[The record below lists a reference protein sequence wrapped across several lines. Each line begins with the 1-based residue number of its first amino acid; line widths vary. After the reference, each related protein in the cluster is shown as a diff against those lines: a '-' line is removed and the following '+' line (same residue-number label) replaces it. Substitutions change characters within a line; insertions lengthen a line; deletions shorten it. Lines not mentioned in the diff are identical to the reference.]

1 MNRRNFLNTT
11 LASAAASLAKEITS
25 SWVVSPVASPN
36 PNTRLVFAPPDTPPQ
51 NDVLVC
57 IFQRGGMDGLNAVI
71 PYGEA
76 GHYYDQRPSLS
87 VQEPSSGNAQAVINL
102 DGFFGLN
109 PALAGLKDLWDDRA
123 LAIVHACGS
132 PDPTH
137 SHFDAM
143 DYMERGTP
151 GEKQIPTGW
160 LARHLQTVAAR
171 NQSPFRAV
179 GMGPILPASLRGPV
193 PATALDSI
201 ASFHLGGQNRGAQIA
216 RFQEELA
223 RLYASGGVLDQE
235 AALTFQTIETL
246 AKLNPQGYLPANGA
260 KYPDGVF
267 GSGLMQVAE
276 LIKAGV
282 GLEIAT
288 IDIGGWDTHVREG
301 AVQGQ
306 MPKLMTD
313 LADGLRAFYVDLGD
327 AFQHVTVVTMSEFG
341 RRVQENASG
350 GTDHGH
356 GNVMFIASKNITSS
370 KVYGKW
376 PGLAPEQLVTPGDLQ
391 ITTDY
396 RTVLSELLQKRAR
409 SPQVAAVFPEF
420 DTTHSLNIFQPANVS
435 DAPGARLAVSPD
447 APDDGRKT
455 PQG

>member
-1 MNRRNFLNTT
+1 MLPP
-11 LASAAASLAKEITS
+11 I
-25 SWVVSPVASPN
+25 
-36 PNTRLVFAPPDTPPQ
+36 PNTRLVFAPPDTPIQ
-51 NDVLVC
+51 NDVLVI

-76 GHYYDQRPSLS
+76 GHYYNLRPSLA
-87 VQEPSSGNAQAVINL
+87 VQEPSSGNNQTILDL

-109 PALAGLKDLWDDRA
+109 PTLSPLKDLWDEQA
-123 LAIVHACGS
+123 LAIIHACGS

-151 GEKQIPTGW
+151 GEKAIPTGW
-160 LARHLQTVAAR
+160 LARHLQTVADR

-179 GMGPILPASLRGPV
+179 GMGPILPTSLHGPV
-193 PATALDSI
+193 SATALESI
-201 ASFHLGGQNRGAQIA
+201 ASFHLGGAKAGPQIT
-216 RFQEELA
+216 RFQNELA
-223 RLYASGGVLDQE
+223 LLYSGGGTLDQE
-235 AALTFQTIETL
+235 AVLTFQAMETL
-246 AKLNPQGYLPANGA
+246 SELNPQGYMPSNGV
-260 KYPDGVF
+260 KYPMGTF

-276 LIKAGV
+276 LIKANV

-288 IDIGGWDTHVREG
+288 IDIGGWDTHVEEG
-301 AVQGQ
+301 AILGQ

-313 LADGLRAFYVDLGD
+313 LAAGLLAFYTDLGD

-356 GNVMFIASKNITSS
+356 GNVMFVASKNINAA

-391 ITTDY
+391 VTTDY
-396 RTVLSELLQKRAR
+396 RTVLAELLSKRAANT
-409 SPQVAAVFPEF
+409 QVADVFPGF
-420 DTTHSLNIFQPANVS
+420 DTNQNLGIFKA
-435 DAPGARLAVSPD
+435 A
-447 APDDGRKT
+447 
-455 PQG
+455 